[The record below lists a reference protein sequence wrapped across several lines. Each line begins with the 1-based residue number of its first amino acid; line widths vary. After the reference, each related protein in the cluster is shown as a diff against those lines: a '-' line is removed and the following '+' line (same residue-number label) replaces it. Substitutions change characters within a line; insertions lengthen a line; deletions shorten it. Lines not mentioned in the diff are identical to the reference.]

1 LNFGTDEYFM
11 QQALKL
17 AREAR
22 EKEEVPVGAIVVVN
36 KTIVGKSHN
45 QTEQLQDVTAH
56 AEMLAISSAA
66 NYLGSKYLKD
76 CTIYITL
83 EPCIMCAGALAW
95 SQIKRVVYG
104 AKDDKR
110 GGIELLKKQSPS
122 IEVTGGI
129 LEEECAQLIKS
140 FFKSKRK

>member
-11 QQALKL
+11 QQAIRL
-17 AREAR
+17 AIDAAENG
-22 EKEEVPVGAIVVVN
+22 EVPVGALLVVN
-36 KTIVGKSHN
+36 NTIIGKSHN

-56 AEMLAISSAA
+56 AEMLAISAAA

-76 CTIYITL
+76 CTMYVTL
-83 EPCIMCAGALAW
+83 EPCVMCAGALAW

-110 GGIELLKKQSPS
+110 GGIALLKKQRPS
-122 IEVTGGI
+122 TEVVGGV
-129 LEEECAQLIKS
+129 LEEECAQLVKT
-140 FFKSKRK
+140 FFQSKRK